1 MEFKEFLFGLG
12 VVFSIITAAIIFI
25 LGCAII
31 FVTADYY
38 LSESYCTAYV
48 DNKEVYTGRCH
59 FLEIDSIGE
68 NGNTLSQT
76 CEKYKREVRNCY
88 RSQIDDYFYEVLRWC
103 LNNEYIN

>member
-1 MEFKEFLFGLG
+1 MEFKGFLFGLG

-31 FVTADYY
+31 FITADYY

-68 NGNTLSQT
+68 NGNTKHLAI
-76 CEKYKREVRNCY
+76 YKDIIKFKCVK
-88 RSQIDDYFYEVLRWC
+88 
-103 LNNEYIN
+103 EYVSEDIKVVSIGD